1 MTEMGFSN
9 KLLFSRRKRNVA
21 VTTSDVAMQTSD
33 VKVDGAEIDRKKQE
47 VNCNVTIETS
57 SETRNNKHPGNNAD
71 KKKEEINMNYGAM
84 KQFLKFKDRVI
95 RNQKEYKK

>member
-1 MTEMGFSN
+1 MGFSN

-33 VKVDGAEIDRKKQE
+33 VKVDGAEMDRKKQE

-71 KKKEEINMNYGAM
+71 KEKEEMNKLMGAL

-95 RNQKEYKK
+95 WKQKEVIQ

>member
-1 MTEMGFSN
+1 MGFSN
-9 KLLFSRRKRNVA
+9 KLLFWRRKRNVA

-33 VKVDGAEIDRKKQE
+33 VKEDGAEKDRRKQE

-71 KKKEEINMNYGAM
+71 KEKEEMNKLMGAL

-95 RNQKEYKK
+95 WKQKEVIQ